1 MKTQYLEKIHP
12 RSLTYL
18 VGHLQGLIQGRLWLK
33 ILLGMF
39 LGLLVGVVLS
49 PHTGLVEAD
58 TAYLIGSW
66 LALPGNIFLGLIQ
79 MIVVPLVLASVI
91 RGLAASEDLD
101 QLRRLGVRL
110 VFYFVMT
117 TTVAIIIGIGVT
129 TLLQP
134 GRFIDQSLTAPM
146 EETRQVETG
155 QDMPAVSNDIPE
167 SPGMEALPGM
177 VISLLPENPLG
188 AMVEREML
196 HVVLFSVIIGLAL
209 VTMAP
214 RQAKPLM
221 ELFGSLQ
228 EVCMTVVRWA
238 MHLAPLAVF
247 GLLAQITIKIGMEAL
262 VGMAAYVGTVLLGLL
277 LLLCFYLLLVFFVA
291 RKGPV
296 AFLGAV
302 REVQLLAFS
311 TSSSAAVMPLSMQT
325 AEEKLKVRPSIA
337 EFIIPLGTTI
347 NMDGTA
353 LYQGA
358 ATVFLAQVFGIDLSL
373 PALLLIVVTTVGASI
388 GSPATPGVG
397 IVILAMVLKSVGIP
411 TAGIALILG
420 VDRILDMSR
429 TAINVTGDLTAS
441 MVMDRWVGG
450 RKTCQEQLKEEEERE
465 KKRAETGEDVI
476 FNGDISSSY

>member
-1 MKTQYLEKIHP
+1 MNNYLEKLHP
-12 RSLTYL
+12 RPLTHL
-18 VGHLQGLIQGRLWLK
+18 VRHLQGLIQGRLWLK

-39 LGLLVGVVLS
+39 LGLLVGVILS
-49 PHTGLVEAD
+49 PQTGLVSREAG
-58 TAYLIGSW
+58 ALIGSW

-79 MIVVPLVLASVI
+79 MIVIPLVVASVI
-91 RGLAASEDLD
+91 RGIAASEDLD
-101 QLRRLGVRL
+101 QLRRLGIRI

-117 TTVAIIIGIGVT
+117 TTVAIVIGIGVT
-129 TLLQP
+129 SLLQP
-134 GRFIDQSLTAPM
+134 GQFIDQSLAAPM
-146 EETRQVETG
+146 EGPT
-155 QDMPAVSNDIPE
+155 
-167 SPGMEALPGM
+167 LPGNDEDVPGLPDLDEFPEI

-188 AMVEREML
+188 VMVEREML
-196 HVVLFSVIIGLAL
+196 QVVLFSIIVGLAL
-209 VTMAP
+209 VTMVP
-214 RQAKPLM
+214 RQAKPLL
-221 ELFGSLQ
+221 ELLGSLQ

-238 MHLAPLAVF
+238 MYLAPLAVF
-247 GLLAQITIKIGMEAL
+247 GLLAQITIKIGLEAL
-262 VGMAAYVGTVLLGLL
+262 VGMAAYVGTVLLALL
-277 LLLCFYLLLVFFVA
+277 ILLCFYLLIVYFVA
-291 RKGPV
+291 RMGPL

-302 REVQLLAFS
+302 REAQLLAFS

-325 AEEKLKVRPSIA
+325 AEEKLQVRPSIS
-337 EFIIPLGTTI
+337 EFIIPLGATI

-358 ATVFLAQVFGIDLSL
+358 ATVFLAQVFGTDLGL
-373 PALLLIVVTTVGASI
+373 PALILIVVTTVAASI

-441 MVMDRWVGG
+441 LVMDRWVGG
-450 RKTCQEQLKEEEERE
+450 KKTCQEQFAEEEARE

-476 FNGDISSSY
+476 ANED